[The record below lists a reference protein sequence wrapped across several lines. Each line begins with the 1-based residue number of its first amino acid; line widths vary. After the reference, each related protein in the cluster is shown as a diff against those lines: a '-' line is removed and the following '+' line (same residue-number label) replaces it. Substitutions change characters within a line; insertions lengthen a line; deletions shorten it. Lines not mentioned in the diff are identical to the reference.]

1 MTPLSPTLSHGLV
14 LLVLT
19 IPHATSAPL
28 NHEQFYG
35 TQRAIH
41 SHLKHASRTSTRTEP
56 SAHRV
61 YARAADESNAI
72 DPGNRYFPLVI
83 VCIVLGALG
92 VLVALGFIARIC
104 LNKAP
109 ERHVELGPAEK
120 QEGISRAP
128 SVMSRLTLS
137 SLDEKCDVTEP
148 PPTLQ
153 ANIPLT
159 SSVGRGIGTRHDNR
173 GKPVPFQL
181 YEDNYYDGLA
191 NVRTEQPSEMPPS
204 VPSKTDIQRSSVY
217 SFETDSGHSR
227 QSDVANPCV
236 TQGSEGWGI
245 QQAQSEQEYDLSFD
259 ALPPQNSPPDAT
271 NNPFF
276 RTLARPHGP

>member
-1 MTPLSPTLSHGLV
+1 MTPISPTLSRGLV

-19 IPHATSAPL
+19 IPHVASAPL

-41 SHLKHASRTSTRTEP
+41 AHLKHASRTSTRIEP
-56 SAHRV
+56 TTHHV
-61 YARAADESNAI
+61 YARSADESDATN
-72 DPGNRYFPLVI
+72 PGNRFFPLVI
-83 VCIVLGALG
+83 VCIVLGSLG
-92 VLVALGFIARIC
+92 VLVALGFIARFC

-137 SLDEKCDVTEP
+137 SLDEKCEVTEP

-153 ANIPLT
+153 AHIPLT
-159 SSVGRGIGTRHDNR
+159 SSLCRGIGTRYGQR
-173 GKPVPFQL
+173 AKPVPFQL
-181 YEDNYYDGLA
+181 HEENYYDGLA
-191 NVRTEQPSEMPPS
+191 SVRTEQPSEMPPP

-217 SFETDSGHSR
+217 SFDTDSVHSR

-245 QQAQSEQEYDLSFD
+245 QQAQPEQDYDLSFD
-259 ALPPQNSPPDAT
+259 ALPPRNSPPDAA